1 MDTVS
6 KKDLKAPPNHIKTVL
21 DGLALFS
28 WPLLA
33 GDGMLIDHVKEINDQ
48 IQFYGNKVLKL
59 EKEKDSNWFI
69 SYRELA
75 QKIVNFLI

>member
-48 IQFYGNKVLKL
+48 I
-59 EKEKDSNWFI
+59 
-69 SYRELA
+69 
-75 QKIVNFLI
+75 